1 MASQVGDPAMRAVV
15 KHADSWRCARFN
27 GKLVIDTEEFM
38 VENLV
43 HMDGVRRDGHSV
55 VFSGRKSKSMRH
67 HIISWHLQLKC
78 S

>member
-1 MASQVGDPAMRAVV
+1 M

-55 VFSGRKSKSMRH
+55 VFSG
-67 HIISWHLQLKC
+67 
-78 S
+78 